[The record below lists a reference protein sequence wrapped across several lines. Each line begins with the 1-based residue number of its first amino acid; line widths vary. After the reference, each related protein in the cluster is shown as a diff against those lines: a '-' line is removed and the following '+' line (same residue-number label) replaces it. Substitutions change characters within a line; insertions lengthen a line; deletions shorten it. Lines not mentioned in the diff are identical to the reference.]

1 MSYHKDSFHMT
12 KKNPQ
17 DYTYIVQ
24 LYKMTKA
31 EARQKAKELGE
42 FPDEDQMRIY
52 QDSNGRYYHD

>member
-1 MSYHKDSFHMT
+1 MT